1 LKTRSLLD
9 SLSALLRNLI
19 SPHSP
24 RETQPAKV
32 VFDTNIIVAA
42 ITNPGGASGY
52 LLNEAIAGSKIR
64 MCVSPGILRE
74 YEIILKSF
82 RFALKQQQGAESF
95 LKVLKN
101 ASLVV
106 HPQTKIY
113 KIQADKSDNKFL
125 ECAVQAKAG
134 YLVTSDK
141 HFNFQHY
148 RDVAIVRSTE
158 LEKMILR
165 EDQDTR

>member
-1 LKTRSLLD
+1 LKI
-9 SLSALLRNLI
+9 RNFFDTLATLAGNFI
-19 SPHSP
+19 K
-24 RETQPAKV
+24 RETVREAQPIRV

-42 ITNPGGASGY
+42 ITNPGSASGY
-52 LLNEAIAGSKIR
+52 LLNEAVSEGKIR
-64 MCVSPGILRE
+64 MCVSPAILRE

-82 RFALKQQQGAESF
+82 QFALNKQRSAESF
-95 LKVLKN
+95 LRVLET
-101 ASLVV
+101 ASLIV
-106 HPQTKIY
+106 HPQAAIH

-125 ECAVQAKAG
+125 ECAVQAKAD

-148 RDVAIVRSTE
+148 REVAIVRSTE
-158 LEKMILR
+158 LEKVILR